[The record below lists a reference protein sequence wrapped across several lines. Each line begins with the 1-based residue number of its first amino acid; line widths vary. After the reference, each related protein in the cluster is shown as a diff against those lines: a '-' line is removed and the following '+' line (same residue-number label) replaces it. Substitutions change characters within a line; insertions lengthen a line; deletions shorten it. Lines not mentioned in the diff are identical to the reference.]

1 VSAVYGPG
9 QYPDDT
15 FQFASSRS
23 ARLPRDASPA
33 EKIRL
38 AVTLRNEWLAFGLS
52 TDPADRPT
60 AEAAVTRLYAMAGAS
75 PPAFEWAPS
84 PLAALHAVQAVR
96 SRYPAIE
103 TRLLPTDQ
111 PRREMPV
118 AARLASLESSLRSR
132 LDARIRR
139 AEVTWPGSPGDST
152 STVVSMYRPEDA
164 VLSGISDRSIVVV
177 TVGQSLHGTLTDAVA
192 APLRAALAQAIGQAP
207 GHDQLKAAG
216 GVIAFRGQHDAS
228 WIGYYDTRRR
238 AGFGGYASA
247 DLSELDVWATLAGSA
262 GWWWPGEGLC
272 VMAERPVAVHTEPLV
287 GSHHGELRVHR
298 ADGPAIAFADGFGAN
313 VLHGTPV
320 PDWVLSGPTVDLIR
334 AEPNIEVRRSAI
346 ERLGWDAYLR
356 DAGMTLVASCPD
368 PGNPG
373 AELGLYDDMPAT
385 GWGAPGRVLVVTNGT
400 PEPDGHRR
408 HYGLNVPGGLN
419 DPIDAAAWT
428 YGLTGELYA
437 TLARR
442 T

>member
-1 VSAVYGPG
+1 MRGPG
-9 QYPDDT
+9 HYPDHT
-15 FQFASSRS
+15 FQFASPQSS
-23 ARLPRDASPA
+23 RLPRDASSV
-33 EKIRL
+33 EKVRL
-38 AVTLRNEWLAFGLS
+38 AVALRNEWLAFGLS
-52 TDPADRPT
+52 TESADRL
-60 AEAAVTRLYAMAGAS
+60 AGEAAVCRLYDMAGAP
-75 PPAFEWAPS
+75 PPAFEWVPS
-84 PLAALHAVQAVR
+84 PLAALHAVRAAR
-96 SRYPAIE
+96 SRYPVIE
-103 TRLLPTDQ
+103 TRHLLSGQ

-118 AARLASLESSLRSR
+118 AARLASLGTGLRSR

-139 AEVTWPGSPGDST
+139 AAVAWPPSREDNAGT
-152 STVVSMYRPEDA
+152 VSMYPPEDA
-164 VLSGISDRSIVVV
+164 VLSGISDRFIVVV
-177 TVGQSLHGTLTDAVA
+177 TAGQSLRGTLTDAVA
-192 APLRAALAQAIGQAP
+192 APLRAALARAIG
-207 GHDQLKAAG
+207 KAADDDRLRTEG

-228 WIGYYDTRRR
+228 WIGYYDIRRR

-247 DLSELDVWATLAGSA
+247 DLSELDAWAALARSA

-287 GSHHGELRVHR
+287 GSYHGELRLHR
-298 ADGPAIAFADGFGAN
+298 ADGPAIAFADGFGVN

-320 PDWVLSGPTVDLIR
+320 PEWVLSGPTVDLIR
-334 AEPNIEVRRSAI
+334 TEPNIEVRRSAI
-346 ERLGWDAYLR
+346 ERLGWEAYLR

-373 AELGLYDDMPAT
+373 AELGLYDDMP
-385 GWGAPGRVLVVTNGT
+385 GKDRGAAGRVLVVTNGT

-408 HYGLNVPGGLN
+408 RYGISVPGNLEN
-419 DPIDAAAWT
+419 PIDAAAWT